1 MSVKLQAG
9 GTLNPSRHIYIER
22 SEDKQI
28 LRLLLNREYVNV
40 LSSRQMGKSS
50 LIMRIIPELHKH
62 DIYTAIIDLAGE
74 LGSTNNAEGYYLG
87 LLESIL
93 RQLHLD
99 INLSNWWRRYTSETL
114 NQKFLRFFRDIVTTN
129 LSKPVVIFLDE
140 IDSTLKFS
148 FTDDLF
154 TAIRSIN
161 NERTLI
167 EEYESVTFCLI
178 GVAAPD
184 ELIKDRRTTPFNVGH
199 TFELHDFDKEVDDLS
214 SLHKALHPNP
224 KMGASILDRI
234 LYWTGGHPYLTMR
247 LCVDLSAANRISHA
261 EVDEYVNRTF
271 ASLDRLS
278 VDNHIQQILRFIEIR
293 LSHGLQSLNIY
304 QQILKGKLEKDRAT
318 LAHTELKLSGL
329 VKRDKNGC
337 LVVRNLIYQRLF
349 NSAWVQ
355 NTHPKRTVTRYR
367 RLGIAMSLALL
378 LSIGTGIGWYSLIY
392 IPSKR
397 NLKPLA
403 LIKQA
408 EEAIAQRDTK
418 LAESLFKKSLEI
430 SEELY
435 GPNSTKIVTI
445 LNQIARL
452 YSDQGRF
459 AEALSLYQRAL
470 LISRGALEPEPIDAA
485 NTLNNLAAIYTAQGR
500 YGEAEPLLKEALQIR
515 EKVLGKEH
523 PGTLTLLN
531 NLALLYKSQGRYSEA
546 EPLYKE
552 ALQLSER
559 VLGKE
564 HPDTSAALNNLALLY
579 QSQGRY
585 WEAEDLYG
593 AALQLSEK
601 VLGREHPDTSAAL
614 NNLALLY
621 QAQGRY
627 GEAEPLLKEAL
638 QIREK
643 VLGKEHPS
651 TLTTLNNLAL
661 LYQSQGRYS
670 EAEPLYKEALQLS
683 EKVLGREHPDTS
695 AALNNLALL
704 YQAQGRYGEAEPL
717 LKEALQIREKVLG
730 KQHPSTLTTLNNL
743 ALLYQSQG
751 RYSEAEPLYKEA
763 LQLSEKVLGREHPD
777 TLAALNNL
785 ASLYQAQGR
794 YGEAEPLSRE
804 TLLLRE
810 KLLGKEH
817 PHTISTLNNYIV
829 LMINMGRNL
838 NALRLLKQMES
849 HLTSRSF
856 QELYSTATDRVR
868 RLYLKNLSN
877 FQDVVFSF
885 AASVPN
891 KANQQYAANVMLR
904 WKQVYEQES
913 AFQNRLLHS
922 SRDPEIA
929 AMMEKLNR
937 LRASLSRHVLNPE
950 SGFDFITL
958 LNELNL
964 MEQQIREN
972 ARKLKPELEIIG
984 ADLDQVLGL
993 LPQYSAVIEYKIYR
1007 RMDFQSGR
1015 VGELRLAAYLL
1026 TSDIEAEQQLYFMDL
1041 GRWEEIFKA
1050 FNPSEKGAK
1059 TAYTHLLGMFD
1070 KQIQNLKTLFIAPD
1084 GFLNLIS
1091 FAALRLPDSMYLVQ
1105 HHQVNRILTGRD
1117 LLLMP
1122 EYSKNKNLI
1131 AFGGIDYGELR
1142 STVTSEKSKSG
1153 NQISNLK
1160 MSPANKLRKFTYL
1173 PQSSFE
1179 VSYIAE
1185 IFRIN
1190 NKSGKAIV
1198 YKGKQATE
1206 HRLKSLQQPPKILH
1220 LSTHSFFLGD
1230 GDLAGMSEELPLVLS
1245 GIALAGANHGLG
1257 GLVDEHGEDGL
1268 LTGIEVL
1275 GLNLQGTELV
1285 SLSGSDTGKGVVDY
1299 SEGVYGLVKAFR
1311 IAGAR
1316 SVLMTIQSIAD
1327 RSAKIFMEKFY
1338 EHLLSSIHSTEP
1350 SEALHNTRLYFITH
1364 PDGRYREPD
1373 FWSPYVVVGR

>member
-593 AALQLSEK
+593 A
-601 VLGREHPDTSAAL
+601 
-614 NNLALLY
+614 
-621 QAQGRY
+621 
-627 GEAEPLLKEAL
+627 
-638 QIREK
+638 
-643 VLGKEHPS
+643 
-651 TLTTLNNLAL
+651 
-661 LYQSQGRYS
+661 
-670 EAEPLYKEALQLS
+670 ALQLS